1 MSTPDD
7 LLSRQL
13 ALLDR
18 MDKVIATYEAH
29 SVEHSEEHQWVK
41 LAIKKEAQSIA
52 VRQAII
58 EKSLASLVWA
68 GLCFI
73 GLLVWNYISNPAR
86 HKG

>member
-1 MSTPDD
+1 MPTSDE
-7 LLSRQL
+7 LLHRQNE
-13 ALLDR
+13 LLDR
-18 MDKVIATYEAH
+18 MDKVISTYESH
-29 SVEHSEEHQWVK
+29 SEAHSEEHQWVK

-68 GLCFI
+68 GMCFI
-73 GLLVWNYISNPAR
+73 GLLIWNYIQNPAS